1 MKNSDKKVRVSPTVE
16 SFFVGEEPQFGN
28 KLTEL
33 PLTRCLSWYSN
44 QKSWE
49 DSKKYT
55 IDYAKNMKLDK
66 KVLDKLNQSPDD
78 LFKNLGFVCRMTQR
92 GASLNREDWILN
104 RIKEIVDFDID
115 SIKVSEFSAK
125 PKQEKTI
132 QDRLYDICSNYIS
145 EIEDQVD
152 LFIKTKR
159 KVEFDCYNW
168 MLANNVKGLHAK
180 QIKDH
185 FTPMLKEL
193 HSVINK
199 TDDDLVEGYS
209 TYNKRQIKMFY
220 DMIES
225 IIGDCDKLSHNTKI
239 SRTPKKKKKVSV
251 EKKVAKVQYKKDD
264 SEYKLVSISP
274 VSILG
279 ASQLWVFNT
288 RYKKLGCYI
297 AKDDSGLSIKGTTL
311 EGYDETL
318 SIQKTLRK
326 PLDVLENVV
335 KAKKLE
341 FNRIMKEISTKE
353 QELTGRLNGDTI
365 LIKVIK

>member
-1 MKNSDKKVRVSPTVE
+1 
-16 SFFVGEEPQFGN
+16 
-28 KLTEL
+28 
-33 PLTRCLSWYSN
+33 
-44 QKSWE
+44 
-49 DSKKYT
+49 
-55 IDYAKNMKLDK
+55 
-66 KVLDKLNQSPDD
+66 
-78 LFKNLGFVCRMTQR
+78 
-92 GASLNREDWILN
+92 
-104 RIKEIVDFDID
+104 
-115 SIKVSEFSAK
+115 
-125 PKQEKTI
+125 
-132 QDRLYDICSNYIS
+132 
-145 EIEDQVD
+145 
-152 LFIKTKR
+152 
-159 KVEFDCYNW
+159 

-264 SEYKLVSISP
+264 SA